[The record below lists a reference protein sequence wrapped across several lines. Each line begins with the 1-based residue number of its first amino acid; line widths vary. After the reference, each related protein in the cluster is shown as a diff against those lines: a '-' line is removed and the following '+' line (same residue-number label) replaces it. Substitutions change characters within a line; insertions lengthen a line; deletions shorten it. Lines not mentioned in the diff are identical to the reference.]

1 MFLQEKE
8 KAHMERVRL
17 KIIADRERVFRKTA
31 EKVNKRW
38 PYEDA
43 IKRPYFHLK
52 PLEKAQLKNWKEYLD
67 FEMGEGNHKRI
78 CFLFERCVVAC
89 ALYEDMWE
97 KVNVFFGFRF
107 SQGLCFYARYLLAP
121 V

>member
-1 MFLQEKE
+1 
-8 KAHMERVRL
+8 MERVRL

-38 PYEDA
+38 LYEDA

-97 KVNVFFGFRF
+97 KVNDSLFFKF
-107 SQGLCFYARYLLAP
+107 SQGLFSYARYLVGL